1 LGAGSKGAPIGVFA
15 PIIRPFE
22 TRKHKREK
30 NMRATELRPGLGVK
44 MDGKLFVIT
53 NFEHR
58 TPGNL
63 RAFIQVKIR
72 NVITGQ
78 IIEKRLSSSDDV
90 EVIDLDRREMEYLYS
105 DSTGATFMD
114 TENYEQIVLSESL
127 LGDALKFLRPN
138 SNCVVLLHDGNPVT
152 LEMPAAV
159 ELTVKDCPPEVKGAT
174 VTNQTKDAI
183 METGLVV
190 RVPAFIKSGETLKIS
205 TADGSYLSRA

>member
-1 LGAGSKGAPIGVFA
+1 
-15 PIIRPFE
+15 
-22 TRKHKREK
+22 
-30 NMRATELRPGLGVK
+30 

-105 DSTGATFMD
+105 DSSGATFMD
-114 TENYEQIVLSESL
+114 TENYEQMVLTESL
-127 LGDALKFLRPN
+127 LGDALKYLRPN

-174 VTNQTKDAI
+174 VTNQTKDAT